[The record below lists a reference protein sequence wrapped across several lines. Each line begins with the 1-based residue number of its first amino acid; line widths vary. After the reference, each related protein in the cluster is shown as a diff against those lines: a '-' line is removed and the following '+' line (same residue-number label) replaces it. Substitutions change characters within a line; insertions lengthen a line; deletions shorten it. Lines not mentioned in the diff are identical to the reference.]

1 MSRSLGKKRKKILL
15 RLLPGILGLDPNDPE
30 LPVAASRCDDFVRAL
45 PQGVP
50 RRNIKLMLDVV
61 DVLSVLLF
69 VKPVSRLDDREA
81 AELLEKIFDSERDWP
96 HNFLELARAIFGR
109 DVPSMR
115 DFARALHELVGIV
128 YYSNPRTH
136 SWTGY
141 VPLWKQPRVLAVHPW
156 TADDHIWTRKDRTR
170 LDVKAIRARH
180 AAGAHRPA
188 DRLFAYDGR
197 PKVAIIGSGSAGAVV
212 ASRLAGRF
220 DVAVFEAGPRLKGT
234 DYAMEPLAGQALTF
248 DRGLLYPSKDLDVR
262 ILLGRVVGGG
272 SAVNEGVTVR
282 PQKSRLDS
290 WERGGVGWDRA
301 LLERAIEQT
310 GLRQRF
316 DVYNDAMLTEAARRF
331 GQGISAVGLSARPLQ
346 SDVATWPRQHEGERH
361 GLDDVYGSACLA
373 CGHCSHGCRYGH
385 HRSVDRTF
393 LRDAEAAGARVHP
406 NMAVDHLVP
415 TRDKSTGLLR
425 VKGLRLAR
433 DRHGETVPVDHVVLA
448 AGAVGSPALVRRS
461 IRRRP
466 RWRTLPG
473 RSHVGRHF
481 GVNYG
486 TAAVARWQG
495 PTRPAGHDGLQVGF
509 VASKPGDETFIIENG
524 WISPAVFS
532 SLIPAFGADHRRL
545 MGQLPN
551 LGFCVNTIGSAS
563 TGRVTSRGEVRLR
576 VEDSAMELIHDTLT
590 SMVHGYLHSGAV
602 EVRVA
607 GVRTTD
613 TAAWAFDPSWKGK
626 EPAIR
631 ERIAQMC
638 PTAEHVGLSSGH
650 PQGGLRMSA
659 DPEQGVVRGDF
670 RVHGAANLFVADA
683 SLFPTTITINPQ
695 WLVMALGYAAGEE
708 VAKAIEKVSDTY
720 T

>member
-1 MSRSLGKKRKKILL
+1 MSRGLGKKRKTILK
-15 RLLPGILGLDPNDPE
+15 RLLPGILGLEPDDPE
-30 LPVAASRCDDFVRAL
+30 VHVAAARADDFVRAL
-45 PQGVP
+45 PQSVP
-50 RRNIKLMLDVV
+50 RRNVKLMLDVV

-69 VKPVSRLDDREA
+69 VKPVSRLDDRELA
-81 AELLEKIFDSERDWP
+81 GLLEKIFDSERDWP
-96 HNFLELARAIFGR
+96 HNFLELARAVFGR

-115 DFARALHELVGIV
+115 DFARALHELAGIV

-136 SWTGY
+136 AWTGY
-141 VPLWKQPRVLAVHPW
+141 VPLWEQPRVLAVHPQ
-156 TADDHIWTRKDRTR
+156 TADDHVWTRKDRTR
-170 LDVKAIRARH
+170 LDVDAIRARH
-180 AAGAHRPA
+180 AVGAGEPI
-188 DRLFAYDGR
+188 DRLFADDGR
-197 PKVAIIGSGSAGAVV
+197 PKVAIIGSGSAGAVT
-212 ASRLAGRF
+212 ASLLAGRF
-220 DVAVFEAGPRLKGT
+220 DVAVFEAGPRLRGT
-234 DYAMEPLAGQALTF
+234 DYAMEPLAGQALAF
-248 DRGLLYPSKDLDVR
+248 DRALLYPTKDLDVR

-290 WERGGVGWDRA
+290 WERDGVGWDRE

-316 DVYNDAMLTEAARRF
+316 DVYNEAMLTEAARRF
-331 GQGISAVGLSARPLQ
+331 GQGIRAVGLDARPLL
-346 SDVATWPRQHEGERH
+346 SDVATWPRQHEDEPH
-361 GLDDVYGSACLA
+361 GLDDVFGSACLA

-415 TRDKSTGLLR
+415 ERDRETGQLK
-425 VKGLRLAR
+425 VVGLRLAR

-448 AGAVGSPALVRRS
+448 AGAVGTPALMRRS

-466 RWRTLPG
+466 MWRRLPG
-473 RSHVGRHF
+473 RSLVGRYF

-486 TAAVARWQG
+486 TAAVARWKG
-495 PTRPAGHDGLQVGF
+495 PTRPPGHDGLQVGF
-509 VASKPGDETFIIENG
+509 IASKPGDETFIVENG

-532 SLIPAFGADHRRL
+532 SLIPAFGRDHRRL

-551 LGFCVNTIGSAS
+551 MGFCVNTIGSPS
-563 TGRVTSRGEVRLR
+563 SGRVTSRGEVRLR
-576 VEDSAMELIHDTLT
+576 VEDAEMDTIHRTLT
-590 SMVHGYLHSGAV
+590 SMVHGYLHSGAE

-613 TAAWAFDPSWKGK
+613 ADAWAFDPSWKGK
-626 EPAIR
+626 EDAIR
-631 ERIAQMC
+631 ARIARMC

-650 PQGGLRMSA
+650 PQGGMRMNA
-659 DPEQGVVRGDF
+659 DPERGVVGGDF

-695 WLVMALGYAAGEE
+695 WLIMALGWAAGVE
-708 VAKAIEKVSDTY
+708 VGKAIEAASA
-720 T
+720 